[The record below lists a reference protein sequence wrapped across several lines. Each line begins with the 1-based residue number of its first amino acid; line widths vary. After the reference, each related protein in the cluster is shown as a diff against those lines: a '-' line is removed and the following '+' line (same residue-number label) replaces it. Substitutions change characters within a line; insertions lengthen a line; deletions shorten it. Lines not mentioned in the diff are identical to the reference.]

1 MDLFYYICIRKQ
13 NNKKLTIMAKGK
25 NFKRKDGYR
34 YENNYGFTYET
45 IKTTNAVM
53 KRMIKFDIRP
63 KK

>member
-1 MDLFYYICIRKQ
+1 
-13 NNKKLTIMAKGK
+13 MAKGK

-34 YENNYGFTYET
+34 CENNYGFIYET

>member
-13 NNKKLTIMAKGK
+13 NNKDMAKGK
-25 NFKRKDGYR
+25 NFKRKDGYHC
-34 YENNYGFTYET
+34 ENNYGFTYET